1 MPVRPAEVRRE
12 ETVSEQK
19 KCPVNRSKV
28 LIALERC
35 RAGECSGCQYDLPFD
50 PEDGC
55 QLLITETLAY
65 IGYLEAQLGVR

>member
-1 MPVRPAEVRRE
+1 MRRE

-35 RAGECSGCQYDLPFD
+35 RAGECSGCQYSLPFD
-50 PEDGC
+50 HEREDGC
-55 QLLITETLAY
+55 QLLMTETLAY